1 MAKQEMWH
9 DLHMNFQ
16 ILVMIALAAS
26 IPGHICVE
34 LP

>member
-1 MAKQEMWH
+1 MS
-9 DLHMNFQ
+9 FQ
-16 ILVMIALAAS
+16 LLVMIAFAAS